1 MRVAIV
7 KLSAMGDIIHAM
19 VALQFIKSKR
29 DDITIDWIVEEAF
42 APILENNPHI
52 DNIIT
57 VNLKRLKKNK
67 LKLFSE
73 IKEIKSKAKEQYD
86 LVIDAQGL
94 IKSALVAK
102 MFGKNI
108 AGFSKNSIREKLAAS
123 FYNIKVD
130 IDYAANTIDR
140 NVKVIGEPLE
150 VEITKDDILNKK
162 PFLFYKTNLELNS
175 CFNIFR
181 KNIVFV
187 IGSTWAS
194 RNYPKESFAK
204 LADMLKENI
213 MVVWGSEE
221 EKKRAEWIE
230 EHSIYAKVVPKID
243 LNSLKELIDRSD
255 LVIGN
260 DTGPTHMAWAMNR
273 KSITIFGPTPI
284 ERVYQTKINK
294 VIKSSS
300 KVNPYK
306 LNKKDFSIK
315 EIEPEAIYDIAYE
328 LLYK

>member
-7 KLSAMGDIIHAM
+7 KISAMGDIIHAM

-29 DDITIDWIVEEAF
+29 EDITIDWIVEEAF
-42 APILENNPHI
+42 APILENNRDI

-57 VNLKRLKKNK
+57 VNLKALKRNK
-67 LKLFSE
+67 LKIFSE
-73 IKEIKSKAKEQYD
+73 IKDIKAKAKEEYD

-102 MFGKNI
+102 IFGKNI
-108 AGFSKNSIREKLAAS
+108 AGFSKDSIREKLAAS
-123 FYNIKVD
+123 FYNKKVD
-130 IDYAANTIDR
+130 IDYAENSIDR
-140 NVKVIGEPLE
+140 NAKVIGEPLE

-162 PFLFYKTNLELNS
+162 PFLFYETNLDLNS

-181 KNIVFV
+181 KNIVFI

-213 MVVWGSEE
+213 MIAWGSEE

-230 EHSIYAKVVPKID
+230 KNSIYAKVLPKLD
-243 LNSLKELIDRSD
+243 LNSLKETIDRSD

-273 KSITIFGPTPI
+273 KSITIFGPTPTN
-284 ERVYQTKINK
+284 RVYETKINR

-306 LNKKDFSIK
+306 LNKKDFSIR
-315 EIEPEAIYDIAYE
+315 EIEPEAIYEIAKE